1 MIYRFYMT
9 CPAYGEELLRKEIE
23 NAGGV
28 DIKTRIRSVTFGGTR
43 EVGYRL
49 CLYSA
54 YGNVLYRI
62 LTEGHAGRKEEIVRL
77 ATEVE
82 WEDIFSEDASFAV
95 TCKLASNNS
104 TAITDSRY
112 GALLLKDCVCD
123 RFRDI
128 YGRRP
133 SVNTDNP
140 DVKLHLQIVHAHAL
154 ICVNWSGET
163 LNRRGYRPMGV
174 EAPLKE
180 NTAAAVIARCRKPL
194 SAAEFVVDP
203 MCGSGT
209 LLIEAAMAES
219 GIPAGLLRSRRS
231 RGFGFQT
238 LKDFDRSLWDR
249 LRTEAEKAVSK
260 GNGAAGRSR
269 VRYFGFDIDRRAA
282 EAARQN
288 AAAAGLADRIVIRQ
302 ADFHTLTAD
311 AFPDDWSPEKTCL
324 VVNPPYGERLGDKA
338 TVPDLYRDFGNCLR
352 EVFPGSVA
360 CILCGDA
367 SLAAAVGLK
376 AAKTAP
382 FRNGAL
388 ETVLA
393 VYPIFSE
400 SQRNASRLAV
410 ESKLSAVHSGEAL
423 SDGSLMFVNR
433 LKKNSKEWKKTAVS
447 RTTSVYRLY
456 DADMPEY
463 NASVDIYTPVEGDD
477 CSPRIY
483 VSEYTPPSSVSEE
496 SRQKRLNEM
505 IDGLLFFFKTDRRH
519 LYLRTRFRQKN
530 GAVYEKLSDESAL
543 FVIAEEGLRFEVNL
557 SDYLDTGI
565 YPDHRPLRRILR
577 KEASGK
583 RFLNLFSYTATASVC
598 AAAGGAVRVVSV
610 DASARYLET
619 GKRNFELNGLS
630 PENAVWI
637 RSDVMKFLREDTAV
651 FDLIYLDPPTFSNS
665 KSARDDFDLQTAQC
679 ELIDLCMKRLVKG
692 GVLYF
697 SNHFRKFV
705 PDERM
710 TEKWMPE
717 EITEATFDPDFRR
730 NRKIHRCW
738 RFVKK

>member
-1 MIYRFYMT
+1 MIDRFYMT
-9 CPAYGEELLRKEIE
+9 CPAHCEELLRKEVE
-23 NAGGV
+23 EAGGV
-28 DIKTRIRSVTFGGTR
+28 DIKVRIRAVTFGGTG

-54 YGNVLYRI
+54 YGNALYRI
-62 LTEGHAGRKEEIVRL
+62 LAEGHAEGKEDIARL
-77 ATEVE
+77 AAEVA
-82 WEDIFSEDASFAV
+82 WEEVFSEEASFSV
-95 TCKLASNNS
+95 TCKLASNNR

-123 RFRDI
+123 RFRDVC
-128 YGRRP
+128 GRRP
-133 SVNTDNP
+133 SVHTARP
-140 DVKLHLQIVHAHAL
+140 DVKLHLQIVHAHAM

-163 LNRRGYRPMGV
+163 LNRRGYRPAGV

-180 NTAAAVIARCRKPL
+180 NTAAAVIARCRKQL

-238 LKDFDRSLWDR
+238 LKDFDRGLWDR
-249 LRTEAEKAVSK
+249 LRAEAEKAVSD
-260 GNGAAGRSR
+260 RSR
-269 VRYFGFDIDRRAA
+269 NAGQRQIRYFGFDIDRRAA

-288 AAAAGLADRIVIRQ
+288 VAAAGLSDRIVIRQ
-302 ADFHTLTAD
+302 ADFHTLTAA
-311 AFPDDWSPEKTCL
+311 AFPDDWDPEKTCL

-338 TVPDLYRDFGNCLR
+338 TVPELYRDFGHLLR
-352 EVFPGSVA
+352 EVFPGAVA
-360 CILCGDA
+360 CVLCGDA

-400 SQRNASRLAV
+400 SQRNASRSAG
-410 ESKLSAVHSGEAL
+410 ESKLSAIHSGEAL
-423 SDGSLMFVNR
+423 SEGSRMFVNR
-433 LKKNSKEWKKTAVS
+433 LKKNRKEWEKTAVS
-447 RTTSVYRLY
+447 RTTSVFRLY

-463 NASVDIYTPVEGDD
+463 NASVDIYIPVTGDD

-483 VSEYTPPSSVSEE
+483 LSEYQPPSSVSEE
-496 SRQKRLNEM
+496 SRRKRLNEM
-505 IDGLLFFFKTDRRH
+505 IDGLLSFFKTDRRH

-530 GAVYEKLSDESAL
+530 GEVYEKLGTRSEL
-543 FVIAEEGLRFEVNL
+543 YVIAEEGLRFEVNL
-557 SDYLDTGI
+557 SDYLDTGL

-577 KEASGK
+577 REAAGK

-619 GKRNFELNGLS
+619 GKRNFELNGFS
-630 PENAVWI
+630 PESAVWI
-637 RSDVMKFLREDTAV
+637 RSDVMKFLKEDTAV

-665 KSARDDFDLQTAQC
+665 KSARDDFDLQTIQG

-710 TEKWMPE
+710 TEKWRPE
-717 EITEATFDPDFRR
+717 EMTEATLDPDFRR